1 MRDDSEEGNELGDE
15 ILQPESW
22 SLEDGE
28 CLALTP
34 RTHPAQLCVDSG
46 RVWATIEEDAEDHF
60 LSSRAQMLLLP
71 VDRLAVL
78 EAWGPMGA
86 RGRVCRQSSA
96 GSSTMPHRSCPQA
109 AIAARFCEQTDTVN
123 SRKVAST

>member
-1 MRDDSEEGNELGDE
+1 MRDHPEEGNELGDE

-71 VDRLAVL
+71 VDRLAVF
-78 EAWGPMGA
+78 EAWGTMGA

-96 GSSTMPHRSCPQA
+96 GSNSKHYLSCPQA
-109 AIAARFCEQTDTVN
+109 AIASGSCEQTDTVN
-123 SRKVAST
+123 PRKFASE